1 MKPDMKNQP
10 ARNKCTKSTSG
21 VTKTIDKNSKSKSKI
36 SAQSMKKVS
45 IDKLSTQGNFNGLS
59 EYEDTTDLTYDGKCG
74 VSFILKPMNTK
85 LKLTNRKY
93 KQNRAQVIMVQ

>member
-10 ARNKCTKSTSG
+10 ARNKCTKPRSG
-21 VTKTIDKNSKSKSKI
+21 VTKTIGKNSKSKI

-74 VSFILKPMNTK
+74 VSYF
-85 LKLTNRKY
+85 
-93 KQNRAQVIMVQ
+93 